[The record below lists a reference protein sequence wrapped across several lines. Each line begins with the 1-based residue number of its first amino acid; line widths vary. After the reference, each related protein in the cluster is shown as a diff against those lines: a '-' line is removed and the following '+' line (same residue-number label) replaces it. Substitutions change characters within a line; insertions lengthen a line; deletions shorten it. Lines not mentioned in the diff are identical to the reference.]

1 MTGSNRRIPTFSLA
15 RLSAIGWRLLFLA
28 ILIAVLA
35 RLWIAGL
42 YLTALVV
49 VLVSALMVF
58 DLWRLLIRESE
69 TGNAPI
75 DPAVLRAPARL
86 EAALALIDTVTVALF
101 VLGPDDRIRF
111 MNRAARGLAGH
122 DAGRLQDVAVLGRS
136 GAEAILSLP
145 VGGRQLIAS
154 EDCRSLLAWAGSIRH
169 AGADPLRLV
178 SLQSVVGE
186 LDAVQVGAWH
196 AMTRI
201 LAHEM
206 MNSLTPIASMAESI
220 ENLAAAGEL
229 DAKIASA
236 VATIGRRSRHLMD
249 FVERYRAIVDLP
261 RPALQEVRVADFV
274 SGLDQLIGPELRK
287 RAILF
292 EVRPPPD
299 TSACFDRALVEQAVI
314 NLIKNA
320 ADAIEHVEEPVIKL
334 AAIHDADTLI
344 IQVSDNGPGIEEAL
358 LDDIFVPFFTT
369 KAGGA
374 GIGLALA
381 RQIALAHG
389 GGLTAARAHPSGSV
403 FKFQLPAQRGGDSD
417 RERSIGVGPQA

>member
-1 MTGSNRRIPTFSLA
+1 MASRPDIHLA
-15 RLSAIGWRLLFLA
+15 RISATSWRLLFLA
-28 ILIAVLA
+28 ILTAALTRMWMAHHYLA
-35 RLWIAGL
+35 
-42 YLTALVV
+42 ALVI
-49 VLVSALMVF
+49 VLTSALLLF
-58 DLWRLLIRESE
+58 DLWRLLQRETE
-69 TGNAPI
+69 TRQEQVE
-75 DPAVLRAPARL
+75 PAVVRAPAQL

-111 MNRAARGLAGH
+111 MNRAARRLAGH
-122 DAGRLQDVAVLGRS
+122 DAGRLQDVAVLGES
-136 GAEAILSLP
+136 GATAVLKLP

-154 EDCRSLLAWAGSIRH
+154 EDGRSLLAWVGSIRH
-169 AGADPLRLV
+169 AGGEPQRLV

-196 AMTRI
+196 AMTRV

-206 MNSLTPIASMAESI
+206 MNSLTPIASMAESV
-220 ENLAAAGEL
+220 ENLVAAG
-229 DAKIASA
+229 DHDPKIASA

-261 RPALQEVRVADFV
+261 RPVLHEVRVADF
-274 SGLDQLIGPELRK
+274 LREIDQLIGPELSK

-292 EVRPPPD
+292 EIHAPHD
-299 TSACFDRALVEQAVI
+299 ALACFDRTLVEQAVI

-320 ADAIEHVEEPVIKL
+320 ADAIEHVAEPVIEL
-334 AAIHDADTLI
+334 AAIHDADALI
-344 IQVSDNGPGIEEAL
+344 IQVSDNGHGIEDEL

-389 GGLTAARAHPSGSV
+389 GGLTVRRAHPSGSV
-403 FKFQLPAQRGGDSD
+403 FKFQLPAQR
-417 RERSIGVGPQA
+417 

>member
-1 MTGSNRRIPTFSLA
+1 MVSRPEIRLA
-15 RLSAIGWRLLFLA
+15 RISVTGWRLLFVA
-28 ILIAVLA
+28 ILTAVLA
-35 RLWIAGL
+35 RMWMAQY
-42 YLTALVV
+42 YLAALAI
-49 VLVSALMVF
+49 VLASALIIF
-58 DLWRLLIRESE
+58 DLWRLLKREAE
-69 TGNAPI
+69 TAPI
-75 DPAVLRAPARL
+75 EPAVVRAPAQL

-111 MNRAARGLAGH
+111 MNRAARHLAGH
-122 DAGRLQDVAVLGRS
+122 DAGRLQDVVLLGES
-136 GAEAILSLP
+136 GAAAILKLP

-154 EDCRSLLAWAGSIRH
+154 EGGRSLLAWVGSIRH
-169 AGADPLRLV
+169 AEAEPQRLV

-196 AMTRI
+196 AMTRV

-206 MNSLTPIASMAESI
+206 MNSLTPIASMAESV
-220 ENLAAAGEL
+220 ESLVATGDRDL
-229 DAKIASA
+229 KIANA

-261 RPALQEVRVADFV
+261 RPAPQEVRVADFLA
-274 SGLDQLIGPELRK
+274 GLDQLIGPELRK

-292 EVRPPPD
+292 EVQTPHD
-299 TSACFDRALVEQAVI
+299 ALACFDRALVEQAVI

-320 ADAIEHVEEPVIKL
+320 ADAIEHVAEPVIEL
-334 AAIHDADTLI
+334 AAIYEADALI
-344 IQVSDNGPGIEEAL
+344 IQVSDNGHGIEDEL

-389 GGLTAARAHPSGSV
+389 GGLTVYRADPSGSV
-403 FKFQLPAQRGGDSD
+403 FKFQLPTQR
-417 RERSIGVGPQA
+417 

>member
-1 MTGSNRRIPTFSLA
+1 MASRLEARLA
-15 RLSAIGWRLLFLA
+15 RISATGWRLLFVA
-28 ILIAVLA
+28 ILTAALA
-35 RLWIAGL
+35 RMWMAQY
-42 YLTALVV
+42 YLAAVAIMLT
-49 VLVSALMVF
+49 SALILF
-58 DLWRLLIRESE
+58 DLWRLLKRETDIE
-69 TGNAPI
+69 NLPVE
-75 DPAVLRAPARL
+75 PAVVRAPAQL

-101 VLGPDDRIRF
+101 VLGPDDRIGF
-111 MNRAARGLAGH
+111 MNRAARRLAGH
-122 DAGRLQDVAVLGRS
+122 DAGRLQDIATLGEA
-136 GAEAILSLP
+136 GATAILKLP
-145 VGGRQLIAS
+145 IGGRQLIAGG
-154 EDCRSLLAWAGSIRH
+154 DGRSLLAWVGSIRH
-169 AGADPLRLV
+169 AGAEPQRLV
-178 SLQSVVGE
+178 SLQAVVGE

-220 ENLAAAGEL
+220 ESLAAAG
-229 DAKIASA
+229 DRNPKIESA

-261 RPALQEVRVADFV
+261 HPVLQQVRVADFMA
-274 SGLDQLIGPELRK
+274 GLGQLIGPELRR

-292 EVRPPPD
+292 EIHTPHD
-299 TSACFDRALVEQAVI
+299 ELACFDHALVEQAVI

-320 ADAIEHVEEPVIKL
+320 ADAIEHVADPVIEL

-344 IQVSDNGPGIEEAL
+344 IQVSDNGHGIEDEL

-389 GGLTAARAHPSGSV
+389 GGLTARRAHPSGSV
-403 FKFQLPAQRGGDSD
+403 FKLQLPAQR
-417 RERSIGVGPQA
+417 